1 MHFQLAENMVVAE
14 RFKLARVIGRGGMG
28 TVWQA
33 TNVRLDVPC
42 AIKFIEGEHI
52 GDPVAL
58 ARFEREAKSAAQ
70 IRSAHVVQILDH
82 GTFQGRPYIAM
93 ELLEGED
100 LGKRLKRALKM
111 SPRDV
116 AAVVTHVCR
125 ALSKA
130 HAMEIVH
137 RDLKPENIFIAWDD
151 DREIAK
157 VLDFGIAKRVQ
168 VDLPSQAATGA
179 MLGTPAYMSPE
190 QVQAGRS
197 VDYRSDLWAVAVI
210 AFRCITGVLPF
221 RSGSLAELFMNIV
234 ARPLPI
240 PSQITVDVPPGFDAW
255 WARAASRDPSG
266 RFQSAREL
274 AQALVDALG
283 VPPLSDGLE
292 RRMREAPVLPDQAPA
307 AFVRAASPMAPPP
320 ALPVYA
326 PSPLPEPRPAAP
338 PVLPMT
344 DPPRTSAFGNSSTA
358 PAANRSSSSGLV
370 ATGIALLAMGGI
382 AMFIGS
388 HPRGR
393 FGSSQTAAGAAVEP
407 VVPEVV
413 EEEIVAVAAPS
424 SAPSTP
430 PSASAASSA
439 SLRPSASGRHPALP
453 PPPHP

>member
-1 MHFQLAENMVVAE
+1 
-14 RFKLARVIGRGGMG
+14 
-28 TVWQA
+28 
-33 TNVRLDVPC
+33 
-42 AIKFIEGEHI
+42 
-52 GDPVAL
+52 
-58 ARFEREAKSAAQ
+58 
-70 IRSAHVVQILDH
+70 
-82 GTFQGRPYIAM
+82 
-93 ELLEGED
+93 
-100 LGKRLKRALKM
+100 M

-116 AAVVTHVCR
+116 AAVVTHICR

-168 VDLPSQAATGA
+168 VDLPSQAGAGA

-190 QVQAGRS
+190 QVQTGKS

-210 AFRCITGVLPF
+210 AFRCITGVPPF
-221 RSGSLAELFMNIV
+221 RSESLAELFMNIV

-255 WARAASRDPSG
+255 WARAASRDPNG

-292 RRMREAPVLPDQAPA
+292 RRVREAPVLPDQAPA
-307 AFVRAASPMAPPP
+307 AFVRVAPPMAPPP
-320 ALPVYA
+320 APPVYA
-326 PSPLPEPRPAAP
+326 PSLSPAAP
-338 PVLPMT
+338 RVLPMT
-344 DPPRTSAFGNSSTA
+344 DSPLTSALGNASTA

-370 ATGIALLAMGGI
+370 ATGIALLVMGGI
-382 AMFIGS
+382 ALFIGS
-388 HPRGR
+388 HPKGR
-393 FGSSQTAAGAAVEP
+393 FGSGQTAAGAAREP
-407 VVPEVV
+407 VIPEVV
-413 EEEIVAVAAPS
+413 EEEIVAAAAPS

-430 PSASAASSA
+430 PSASPASSA
-439 SLRPSASGRHPALP
+439 SVRHQALP
-453 PPPHP
+453 PPRQP